1 MANPNAHDPAEFATG
16 MTGSCLCGS
25 VQVTIHDS
33 ELFTRRRGHLCHC
46 ANCRKSSG
54 SYVASNFLIES
65 DKVEIHDTK
74 GTLKAYAD
82 YETISGKPV
91 IRSFCGVDGRFV
103 SQFLRTCRFKFINKH
118 ICSYKSRV

>member
-1 MANPNAHDPAEFATG
+1 MADPNTHDISKFAAG

-33 ELFTRRRGHLCHC
+33 DLFTSRRGHLCHC

-54 SYVASNFLIES
+54 SYVASNFLIEA

-74 GTLKAYAD
+74 GTLKTYAD
-82 YETISGKPV
+82 YATTSGKPV

-103 SQFLRTCRFKFINKH
+103 SRFLMLFVLR
-118 ICSYKSRV
+118 S